1 MHSSSL
7 IILGGVL
14 VAGFACQW
22 IAWRVKLP
30 SILFLLLA
38 GIIAGPV
45 LGLLQPDALFGELLE
60 PFVSL
65 AVAVILY
72 EGAMTLKLAEI
83 RGHGNVVRNLVT
95 FGVLIT
101 WFVATLTA
109 RVFLGWDIYLAALFG
124 AIVTVSGP
132 TVILPL
138 LRTVRPT
145 KALSNILRWEGILV
159 DPVGAILA
167 VLVFNFIVVTQT
179 AATPGQLF
187 YSLGLI
193 FVVGTGLGVIV
204 GHSFGVVLKNHW
216 LPDFLRDYAALAMV
230 ILVFTLAESV
240 ESESGL
246 LAVTVMGVWQ
256 ANIKDLDIEDI
267 LDFKESLTLVLV
279 AGLFIILAARVHLES
294 IVGLGAGV
302 IAVLL
307 ALQFVAGPLRAL
319 VCSIG
324 SDLSWR
330 ERAYLGW
337 IFPRGIVAAAVS
349 ALFALRLERMGYPG
363 AENLVPIVFTIIV
376 GTVVIQSLSGSV
388 VAGWL
393 NVASPDPKGVLIVGS
408 NRLALLYATAM
419 HETGQRVL
427 LASTSWDGVRLAR
440 MAGLPVFYGSPV
452 STYAERHM
460 DLTGIGQLLAMSD
473 RPGLNELACVS
484 YRYEF
489 GRESVYTFKQ
499 DSEAGH
505 EKHQISGEAAGRV
518 LFGGH
523 KSMEDLLA
531 LIPDPAQTKTTELTD
546 SFSFEDYRN
555 KYPERLLLF
564 IKTPGGRIRFPLGEE
579 DMKVPAGSS
588 ITALVLGDE
597 QPQAE
602 SGSGS

>member
-193 FVVGTGLGVIV
+193 IVVGAGLGVIV

-393 NVASPDPKGVLIVGS
+393 KVASPDPKGVLIVGS
-408 NRLALLYATAM
+408 NRLAQLYATAM

-531 LIPDPAQTKTTELTD
+531 LIPDPAQTKTTEITD
-546 SFSFEDYRN
+546 SFSFEDYRD

-564 IKTPGGRIRFPLGEE
+564 IRTPGGRIRFPLGEE

>member
-1 MHSSSL
+1 MHSSNL

-30 SILFLLLA
+30 SILFLLLT

-45 LGLLQPDALFGELLE
+45 LGWLRPNELFGELLE

-72 EGAMTLKLAEI
+72 EGSMTLKLAEI
-83 RGHGNVVRNLVT
+83 RGHGAVVRNLVT

-109 RVFLGWDIYLAALFG
+109 RAFLGWDIYLAALFG

-179 AATPGQLF
+179 AATTGQLF
-187 YSLGLI
+187 FTLGLI
-193 FVVGTGLGVIV
+193 VVVGAGLGVIV
-204 GHSFGVVLKNHW
+204 GHSLGVILKNHW
-216 LPDFLRDYAALAMV
+216 LPDFLRDYAALATV
-230 ILVFTLAESV
+230 ILVFTLAEAV

-256 ANIKDLDIEDI
+256 ANMKDLDLEDI

-279 AGLFIILAARVHLES
+279 AGLFIILAARVQLEN
-294 IVGLGAGV
+294 IVGLGAGA

-307 ALQFVAGPLRAL
+307 ALQFIAGPLRAL

-324 SDLSWR
+324 SDLSGR

-363 AENLVPIVFTIIV
+363 AELLVPLVFTIIV
-376 GTVVIQSLSGSV
+376 GTVVIQSLSGST
-388 VAGWL
+388 VARL
-393 NVASPDPKGVLIVGS
+393 LQVASPDPKGVLIVGS

-419 HETGQRVL
+419 HEAGQRVV
-427 LASTSWDGVRLAR
+427 LASMNWDGVRLAR

-452 STYAERHM
+452 STYAERHL

-518 LFGGH
+518 LFGGQ

-531 LIPDPAQTKTTELTD
+531 LIPDPAQTKTTEITD
-546 SFSFEDYRN
+546 TFSFEDYRK
-555 KYPERLLLF
+555 KYPDRLLLF
-564 IKTPGGRIRFPLGEE
+564 IKTSGGYVRFPLGDE
-579 DMKVPAGSS
+579 DMKVTAGSS
-588 ITALVLGDE
+588 VTALILGEERQLAD
-597 QPQAE
+597 
-602 SGSGS
+602 SHTGS

>member
-7 IILGGVL
+7 IILSGVL

-30 SILFLLLA
+30 SILFLLLT

-45 LGLLQPDALFGELLE
+45 LGWLKPNELFGELLE

-72 EGAMTLKLAEI
+72 EGSMTLKLAEI

-101 WFVATLTA
+101 WFVATLAA
-109 RVFLGWDIYLAALFG
+109 RLFLGWDIYLAALFG

-145 KALSNILRWEGILV
+145 NALSNILRWEGILV

-179 AATPGQLF
+179 AATTGQLF
-187 YSLGLI
+187 YTLGLI
-193 FVVGTGLGVIV
+193 VVVGAGLGVIV
-204 GHSFGVVLKNHW
+204 GHSLGVILKKHW
-216 LPDFLRDYAALAMV
+216 LPDFLRDYAALASV
-230 ILVFTLAESV
+230 ILVFTVAEAV

-256 ANIKDLDIEDI
+256 ANMKDLELEDI

-279 AGLFIILAARVHLES
+279 AGLFIILAARVQLEN
-294 IVGLGAGV
+294 IVGLGVGA

-324 SDLSWR
+324 SDLSGR

-363 AENLVPIVFTIIV
+363 AENLVSIVFTIIV

-388 VAGWL
+388 VARWL
-393 NVASPDPKGVLIVGS
+393 KVASPDPKGVLVVGS

-419 HETGQRVL
+419 QKAGQRVL
-427 LASTSWDGVRLAR
+427 VASTNWEGVRLAR

-518 LFGGH
+518 LFGGQ

-531 LIPDPAQTKTTELTD
+531 LIPDPAQTKTTEITD
-546 SFSFEDYRN
+546 TFSFEDYRS
-555 KYPERLLLF
+555 KYPDRLLLF
-564 IKTPGGRIRFPLGEE
+564 IKTPGGHVRFPLGDE
-579 DMKVPAGSS
+579 DMKVTAGSS
-588 ITALVLGDE
+588 VTALILGEE
-597 QPQAE
+597 QQPGD
-602 SGSGS
+602 SDTGS